1 MADTTQQGTQ
11 ASIIETQQE
20 RTDLPLVIVPA
31 IYPDMLDAFQA
42 VLPLFH
48 DVARVRL
55 HTDPVDGDAFVERAE
70 GADALIVINVHIPD
84 DMLRTLSSHVRVLAF
99 GGTGVAS
106 YVNLDLARQ
115 LGVRICNIR
124 HYGNAA
130 VAEFAI
136 ALMLELARHAGELNE
151 QVLGGGWEGASGI
164 ELDGKTLAIVGLG
177 GIGQHVARI
186 ANAFGMKV
194 TAWDSGRH
202 DAQYYADL
210 GVTPVADM
218 RALFAGADVISLH
231 MPLNDDTRGMITA
244 DELAAIRPGTLF
256 VNTARAEVIAPGAL
270 VDRLAQGDVPAGLDV
285 FYHEPLPLDSPLRT
299 MPSVILAP
307 HVGWRT
313 DGSNRNLTKQC
324 AQAVVSYFQGGDY
337 NVVVDGA
344 ATTADK

>member
-1 MADTTQQGTQ
+1 MADTTNQGAQ

-31 IYPDMLDAFQA
+31 IYPDMLEAFQA
-42 VLPLFH
+42 VLPLFK

-55 HTDPVDGDAFVERAE
+55 YTDPVDGDDFVRRAQ
-70 GADALIVINVHIPD
+70 GADALIVINVHID
-84 DMLRTLSSHVRVLAF
+84 DAMLHTLADHVHVLAF

-106 YVNLDLARQ
+106 YVNLPLAGQ

-164 ELDGKTLAIVGLG
+164 ELEGKTLAIVGLG

-186 ANAFGMKV
+186 CNAFGMTV

-256 VNTARAEVIAPGAL
+256 VNTARAEIIEPGAL
-270 VDRLAQGDVPAGLDV
+270 VGRLAQGDVAAGLDV
-285 FYHEPLPLDSPLRT
+285 FDHEPLPLDSPLRT
-299 MPSVILAP
+299 MRNVVLAP

-313 DGSNRNLTKQC
+313 DGSNRNLTRQC
-324 AQAVVSYFQGGDY
+324 AQAVISYFQGGDY

-344 ATTADK
+344 TTK